1 MFHRHPL
8 HLSSSLL
15 LVPQDTTEA
24 LANLLEACPIFP
36 LASLRFKVEFLVPLG
51 VLMTSGNSLHS
62 RLTFRSVP
70 LYKSLDGG
78 GHTFYFQTSSTQ

>member
-8 HLSSSLL
+8 NHSSSLL

-36 LASLRFKVEFLVPLG
+36 LPSLRFKIGFLVPLG
-51 VLMTSGNSLHS
+51 VLMAPENSPHA
-62 RLTFRSVP
+62 RLSFRSVP
-70 LYKSLDGG
+70 LYTPLDGG
-78 GHTFYFQTSSTQ
+78 GHTIYF